1 MSFVKGTPT
10 KTLYVHNSPFEEAMF
25 MAKNKNKDT
34 CRRKEKSKKKIFI
47 RSTYEN
53 DFKM

>member
-25 MAKNKNKDT
+25 MDKNRNIDT
-34 CRRKEKSKKKIFI
+34 CRRKEKAKKKIFI
-47 RSTYEN
+47 RSTYET

>member
-10 KTLYVHNSPFEEAMF
+10 NTLYVHISPFEEAMF
-25 MAKNKNKDT
+25 MAKNRNRDT
-34 CRRKEKSKKKIFI
+34 CRRTAKARKKIFI
-47 RSTYEN
+47 RSTYET